1 MLFLI
6 VLIKLVVLSATSRL
20 ISIIY
25 FLSVIGGPVG
35 IASASFSLE
44 FSLTTGIIK
53 KLLKITRN
61 KNNKHDKFL
70 NLTRSKLNSIEK
82 LVYQAL
88 IDLEIS
94 YEEYKTIMNEDENC
108 RRLK

>member
-25 FLSVIGGPVG
+25 FLSVIGGLVG
-35 IASASFSLE
+35 IASASFSLG

-61 KNNKHDKFL
+61 ENKKRDKFL

>member
-1 MLFLI
+1 MI

-94 YEEYKTIMNEDENC
+94 YEEYKTVMNEDENC

>member
-1 MLFLI
+1 MI

-25 FLSVIGGPVG
+25 FQSVIGGPVG

-94 YEEYKTIMNEDENC
+94 YEEYKTVMNEDENC

>member
-94 YEEYKTIMNEDENC
+94 YEEYKTVMNEDENC

>member
-25 FLSVIGGPVG
+25 FQSVIGGPVG

-94 YEEYKTIMNEDENC
+94 YEEYKTVMNEDENC

>member
-1 MLFLI
+1 MI

-25 FLSVIGGPVG
+25 FQSVIGGPVG
-35 IASASFSLE
+35 ISSASFSLE

-94 YEEYKTIMNEDENC
+94 YEEYKTVMNEDENC